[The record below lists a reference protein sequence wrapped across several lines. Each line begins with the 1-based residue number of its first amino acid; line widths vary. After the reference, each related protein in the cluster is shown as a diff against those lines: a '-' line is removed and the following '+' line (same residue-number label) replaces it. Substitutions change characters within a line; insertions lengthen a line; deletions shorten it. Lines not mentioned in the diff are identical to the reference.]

1 MIKIK
6 KKNKNLIIEHE
17 VTVSNISNK
26 KYLQT
31 INLEIGYMKDNLEFF
46 YSNLSDIAWNLQD
59 GEYCLT
65 THVVNTAIIADDLYQ
80 IS

>member
-17 VTVSNISNK
+17 LSTSNISNK
-26 KYLQT
+26 KYLQP

-46 YSNLSDIAWNLQD
+46 YSNLSHIAWNLQD

-65 THVVNTAIIADDLYQ
+65 THVVNTAIIADNLYQ

>member
-1 MIKIK
+1 MVKIK

-17 VTVSNISNK
+17 VATSNISSK
-26 KYLQT
+26 KYLQP

-59 GEYCLT
+59 GEYYLT
-65 THVVNTAIIADDLYQ
+65 THVVNTAIVADDLYQ

>member
-1 MIKIK
+1 MVKIK
-6 KKNKNLIIEHE
+6 KKNKNLIIKHE
-17 VTVSNISNK
+17 VATSSISNK

-31 INLEIGYMKDNLEFF
+31 INLEIGYMKDKLEFF

-80 IS
+80 IY